1 MLPLGH
7 VWSPA
12 PEDLAQHPQALRAFG
27 QVLLHRPPGAAFKPP
42 LDELGKINWLE
53 VFTLTLHGVVS

>member
-27 QVLLHRPPGAAFKPP
+27 QVLLHRPPGAAFEPP
-42 LDELGKINWLE
+42 IDELGEIFLFE
-53 VFTLTLHGVVS
+53 VVALAFHGVAS